1 MDLRK
6 IRKLIEIFNASNLGE
21 MEIRNGDECI
31 RLTSVAAA
39 SSSQPTV
46 PLPAVETAPSSSI
59 GEVGSEDSFPILSP
73 MVGTFYAATSP
84 QDSPLVAVG
93 DKVSVGQPICFIE
106 AMKIFNQIESDESGM
121 IVSVLKDD
129 GDPVEFGEAL
139 FLIRE

>member
-6 IRKLIEIFNASNLGE
+6 IRKLIEIFNASHLGE
-21 MEIRNGDECI
+21 MEIRDGDESI
-31 RLTSVAAA
+31 RLTRAAA
-39 SSSQPTV
+39 AISSEPTV
-46 PLPAVETAPSSSI
+46 PLPTVEAVPSSSI
-59 GEVGSEDSFPILSP
+59 DDVEDKDSFPIQSP
-73 MVGTFYAATSP
+73 MVGTFYAATAP

-106 AMKIFNQIESDESGM
+106 AMKIFNEIESDESGT

-139 FLIRE
+139 FLLRE